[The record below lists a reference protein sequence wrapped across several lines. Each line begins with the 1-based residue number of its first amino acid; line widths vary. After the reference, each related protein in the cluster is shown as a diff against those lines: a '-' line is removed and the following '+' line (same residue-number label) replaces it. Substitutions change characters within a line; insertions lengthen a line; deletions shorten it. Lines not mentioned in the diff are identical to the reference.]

1 MSQARDPSDK
11 YPGPNDEAIEA
22 WNTVLFDKFTRFR
35 RVVCD
40 ALAVHGDAAMARLSL
55 RPGMKVLDVGCGF
68 GDTSFQMAPRVAPS
82 GSIVGVDAAPR
93 FIDRANEERAERGL
107 DNVEFR
113 VADVQH
119 DPLGGPYDAVY
130 SRFGTMFF
138 ASPVAALRNV
148 RKSLVAGA
156 PLAMVVWRAK
166 ADNEMFRL
174 AEECTKAI
182 VRVSEEED
190 APTCGP
196 GPFSLANPDV
206 LKEILDA
213 SGFGNVELARN
224 DVDLLVGEDLDQAVE
239 FALELGPAGEVIRL
253 AGKEGA
259 RLRPQVAEAVRA
271 AFSGFVRQGGVY
283 GPSSTWLVSA
293 QAL

>member
-1 MSQARDPSDK
+1 MTQQGEPK
-11 YPGPNDEAIEA
+11 NQPQGPNDEAIEA
-22 WNTVLFDKFTRFR
+22 WNTVLFDKWTRFR

-40 ALAVHGDAAMARLSL
+40 ALAVHGDAVMAKLPL
-55 RPGMKVLDVGCGF
+55 RPGMNVLDVGCGF
-68 GDTSFQMAPRVAPS
+68 GDTSLQLAQRVAPS
-82 GSIVGVDAAPR
+82 GKVVGVDAAPR
-93 FIDRANEERAERGL
+93 FIDAAKRESTERGIG
-107 DNVEFR
+107 NAEFR
-113 VADVQH
+113 VADVQS
-119 DPLGGPYDAVY
+119 DSLGGPYDAAF

-148 RKSLVAGA
+148 RKSLKEGA

-166 ADNEMFRL
+166 VDNEMFRL

-182 VRVSEEED
+182 VRVVEDED

-196 GPFSLANPDV
+196 GPFSLANPQV
-206 LKEILDA
+206 LTDILTA
-213 SGFGNVELARN
+213 SGYGDIELTRN
-224 DVDLLVGEDLDQAVE
+224 DVDLFVGERIDDAIE

-259 RLRPQVAEAVRA
+259 RLRPQVAAALREAFA
-271 AFSGFVRQGGVY
+271 GFVREDGVY

-293 QAL
+293 RAV